1 MFVRHNR
8 YKIEIDR
15 IFNWRG
21 RLLQLEEEVGE
32 NITTIVDE
40 AVKAVLKET

>member
-8 YKIEIDR
+8 YRIEIGR
-15 IFNWRG
+15 IFNWSG
-21 RLLQLEEEVGE
+21 RLLQLEEVGE

-40 AVKAVLKET
+40 AVRGVLKET